1 MALARKI
8 EPAAK
13 ADADRRLFNAVGAFL
28 AEHRLQPSPA
38 NYLLAH
44 ELVTRSNAA
53 ALAAVEAAT
62 SDGVRLTQGDADR
75 IMKSSGIGNPGESDA
90 VSKMG
95 GEALDQAQRQ
105 LEIVESIVGDT
116 QAHAERYGRELETSA
131 AQLSALPDQNPI
143 EDLLRITAGMMERTK
158 AAEKQL
164 QRTTEEV
171 QSLRRELASA
181 SQEARTDPLTGLPN
195 RRALEDR
202 LALLQEN
209 GEEFSAAVCDIDRFK
224 AVNDGHGHAV
234 GDRVLKAIAQV
245 LEESCPGHMVA
256 RFGGEEFVVL
266 LAGTD
271 VAAAAELLDLARFEL
286 GSRSF
291 KVRET
296 DDSLGSITISA
307 GVAQLRR
314 GETWTELLMRADTLL
329 YEAKAAGRNRIKSET
344 GFHQRAP
351 S

>member
-1 MALARKI
+1 MALAHKF
-8 EPAAK
+8 ETAAK
-13 ADADRRLFNAVGAFL
+13 ADADRRLFKAVGAFL
-28 AEHRLQPSPA
+28 SEHRLEPNPA
-38 NYLLAH
+38 NYHLAH

-62 SDGVRLTQGDADR
+62 SDGVRLTQDDADR
-75 IMKSSGIGNPGESDA
+75 IMKSSGIGLSGQGEASN
-90 VSKMG
+90 VG
-95 GEALDQAQRQ
+95 GEALEQAQRQ
-105 LEIVESIVGDT
+105 LEIVENIVGDT
-116 QAHAERYGRELETSA
+116 QAHTQRYGRELETSA
-131 AQLSALPDQNPI
+131 AQLSALSDQNPL
-143 EDLLRITAGMMERTK
+143 EDLLRITAEMMERTK

-171 QSLRRELASA
+171 QSLRRELESA
-181 SQEARTDPLTGLPN
+181 SHEARTDPLTGLPN

-202 LALLQEN
+202 LALLQAN
-209 GEEFSAAVCDIDRFK
+209 DEEFSAAVCDIDRFK
-224 AVNDGHGHAV
+224 AVNDRHGHAV
-234 GDRVLKAIAQV
+234 GDRVLKAVAQV

-266 LAGTD
+266 LAGID
-271 VAAAAELLDLARFEL
+271 VADAAELLDLARREL

-329 YEAKAAGRNRIKSET
+329 YEAKAAGRNRIEIE
-344 GFHQRAP
+344 GAHRAA
-351 S
+351 SGR

>member
-1 MALARKI
+1 M
-8 EPAAK
+8 
-13 ADADRRLFNAVGAFL
+13 
-28 AEHRLQPSPA
+28 
-38 NYLLAH
+38 
-44 ELVTRSNAA
+44 TRSNAA

-62 SDGVRLTQGDADR
+62 SDGIRLSQGDADR
-75 IMKSSGIGNPGESDA
+75 IMKNSGIGPSGGGDA
-90 VSKMG
+90 LSKFG
-95 GEALDQAQRQ
+95 GEALQQAQRQ
-105 LEIVESIVGDT
+105 LEIVETIVGDT
-116 QAHAERYGRELETSA
+116 QAHTEQYGRELETNA
-131 AQLSALPDQNPI
+131 AQLSAFSGEVPLDG
-143 EDLLRITAGMMERTK
+143 LLRITAEMMDRTK

-181 SQEARTDPLTGLPN
+181 SEEARTDPLTGLPN

-202 LALLQEN
+202 LALLQAN

-224 AVNDGHGHAV
+224 AVNDRHGHAV
-234 GDRVLKAIAQV
+234 GDRVLKAVARV

-266 LAGTD
+266 LPGTD
-271 VAAAAELLDLARFEL
+271 GAAAAELLDLARGEL

-296 DDSLGSITISA
+296 DDSLGAITISG

-329 YEAKAAGRNRIKSET
+329 YEAKAAGRNRIKVEA
-344 GFHQRAP
+344 GVHRPAP
-351 S
+351 H

>member
-1 MALARKI
+1 MGVARKL

-13 ADADRRLFNAVGAFL
+13 ADADRRLLKAVGAFL
-28 AEHRLQPSPA
+28 SEHRLEPSPA
-38 NYLLAH
+38 NYLLAY
-44 ELVTRSNAA
+44 ELVTRSNVA

-62 SDGVRLTQGDADR
+62 SDGVRLTQDDADR
-75 IMKSSGIGNPGESDA
+75 IMKSSGIGMSGESGA
-90 VSKMG
+90 ISKIG
-95 GEALDQAQRQ
+95 GEALEQAQRQ

-116 QAHAERYGRELETSA
+116 HAHTERYGRELETSA
-131 AQLSALPDQNPI
+131 AQLSALPDQYPI
-143 EDLLRITAGMMERTK
+143 EDLLRITAEMMERTK

-202 LALLQEN
+202 LTLLQSN

-224 AVNDGHGHAV
+224 AVNDRHGHAV
-234 GDRVLKAIAQV
+234 GDRVLKAVAQV
-245 LEESCPGHMVA
+245 LEESCPGHMVS

-266 LAGTD
+266 LPGTD
-271 VAAAAELLDLARFEL
+271 VAAAAELLDLARCEL

-296 DDSLGSITISA
+296 NDSLGTVTISA
-307 GVAQLRR
+307 GVARLRR

-329 YEAKAAGRNRIKSET
+329 YEAKAAGRNRIKTEAES
-344 GFHQRAP
+344 QRSPAC
-351 S
+351 